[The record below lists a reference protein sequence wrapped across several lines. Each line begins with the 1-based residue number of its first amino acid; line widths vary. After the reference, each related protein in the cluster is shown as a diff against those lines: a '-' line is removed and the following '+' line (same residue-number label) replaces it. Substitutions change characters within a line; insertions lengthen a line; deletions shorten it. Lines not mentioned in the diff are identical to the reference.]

1 MAIYRV
7 TFTTDLL
14 VEADTLPNAIRIG
27 YANLEEEVKNRCS
40 KHLQPVRITS
50 VDQLQ
55 DGEHRSLPWRD
66 SSRKDEPEMNVNA
79 ILTNES

>member
-1 MAIYRV
+1 MTIYRV

-14 VEADTLPNAIRIG
+14 VEADTLSDAIHIG
-27 YANLEEEVKNRCS
+27 YANLEEEVKNRRS
-40 KHLQPVRITS
+40 RHLQPVIITS

-66 SSRKDEPEMNVNA
+66 YARRNEPEVDVNT

>member
-1 MAIYRV
+1 MTIYRV

-14 VEADTLPNAIRIG
+14 VEADTLSDAIRIG
-27 YANLEEEVKNRCS
+27 HANLEEEVRNGFS
-40 KHLQPVRITS
+40 KHLQTVIITS

-55 DGEHRSLPWRD
+55 NGEYRSLPWRD
-66 SSRKDEPEMNVNA
+66 SSRRNEPEIDVNT